1 VAEKDCT
8 EVGLAEK
15 SEPTAGEKIENEKLE
30 GVKVQEAIIKLKL
43 LGQMPDAVKDDPTEE
58 TINMYDE
65 LLSNVKT
72 PLTREEV
79 GVLIDIFPE
88 GGMYGVEWDLLKLV
102 ESYLIEAPSS
112 EEYRKLITACPS
124 EEWREIL
131 YLMLNPCTSL
141 EIFKKDGTVVT
152 KSFKERIAPTGLK
165 IGEKDIILGDSYIGV
180 VTLRTY
186 PSLVSVGWL
195 GAVSNVEHTR
205 MILSIT
211 PMDSYEISNTLKI
224 YEFCDTV

>member
-1 VAEKDCT
+1 M
-8 EVGLAEK
+8 
-15 SEPTAGEKIENEKLE
+15 
-30 GVKVQEAIIKLKL
+30 QEAIIKLKL

-124 EEWREIL
+124 EEWRETMQARL
-131 YLMLNPCTSL
+131 DNWENNKQQLVG
-141 EIFKKDGTVVT
+141 EIAKPVEPVNGQD
-152 KSFKERIAPTGLK
+152 ERRISCAAV
-165 IGEKDIILGDSYIGV
+165 DSPAR
-180 VTLRTY
+180 L
-186 PSLVSVGWL
+186 
-195 GAVSNVEHTR
+195 
-205 MILSIT
+205 
-211 PMDSYEISNTLKI
+211 
-224 YEFCDTV
+224 C